1 MWTTPERA
9 TFAFLPLSLA
19 RYPGLDINIKQDEGT
34 RGIHTHYIYIQRD
47 CHLTDPTSAVLSSVV
62 ASSVVD
68 IPNTAGQMAWECMSI
83 RVAEQIL
90 NCPLGSRLI
99 DEVPLKRQLLS
110 QVFVSDLWIGLVR
123 VQ

>member
-1 MWTTPERA
+1 
-9 TFAFLPLSLA
+9 
-19 RYPGLDINIKQDEGT
+19 
-34 RGIHTHYIYIQRD
+34 
-47 CHLTDPTSAVLSSVV
+47 
-62 ASSVVD
+62 
-68 IPNTAGQMAWECMSI
+68 MAWECMSI

-110 QVFVSDLWIGLVR
+110 QVFVSDLWIVLVR